1 MPKKKRVITK
11 ETEIEEIIRKSV
23 CCYVG
28 MVDEN
33 NLPYVLPFNF
43 GYKDKCIYLHSAPS
57 GKKIDIL
64 KKNNS
69 VCIVFSINHE
79 LSWQH
84 PDVACS
90 YSMGYKSVICNG
102 KVEFIE
108 GFEEKVE
115 AMNIIMKQYTGRDF
129 QYSKPAV
136 DGVLLY
142 KVVVDEITAKEFGN
156 LS

>member
-1 MPKKKRVITK
+1 MPKKKRIITK
-11 ETEIEEIIRKSV
+11 ETEIEEIIKKSV

-33 NLPYVLPFNF
+33 NRPYVLPFNF
-43 GYKDKCIYLHSAPS
+43 GYKDKCIYLHSAPT

-69 VCIVFSINHE
+69 VCIVFSIDHD

-90 YSMGYKSVICNG
+90 YSMSYKSVICNG

-108 GFEEKVE
+108 DFEKKVE
-115 AMNIIMKQYTGRDF
+115 AMNIIMQQYTGRDF

-142 KVVVDEITAKEFGN
+142 KVVVEELTAKEFGN